1 MLLIIGSWRS
11 NSNPIRAGD
20 LNFLGWLSTEDQ
32 FSVIIEIAIL
42 LFAVT
47 WYPKEWPEFSLCSS
61 GNHYRC
67 REWLFSR
74 NTAVLISQMI
84 YCCIYL
90 HHSISGALD
99 GYIWNCCSWFSV
111 QRSIPLW
118 SYWVQVYRHF
128 LHLPYA
134 KPQSLWSAVEVF
146 LQSPWKRQLPVPDI
160 LQLCLSAMDERRRTS
175 FQETTH
181 CESKEDRRK
190 IFVWQVL
197 PRTEGCFLS
206 RKLWLSFEIGV
217 VRKKETSISGS
228 CSCLLYT
235 SPSPRDA

>member
-1 MLLIIGSWRS
+1 M
-11 NSNPIRAGD
+11 
-20 LNFLGWLSTEDQ
+20 
-32 FSVIIEIAIL
+32 
-42 LFAVT
+42 
-47 WYPKEWPEFSLCSS
+47 CSS

-74 NTAVLISQMI
+74 NTAVLISLMI

-99 GYIWNCCSWFSV
+99 GYIWSCCSWFSV

-118 SYWVQVYRHF
+118 SYRVEVYRHF

-146 LQSPWKRQLPVPDI
+146 LQSPWKWQLPVPDI

-181 CESKEDRRK
+181 CESKEDRSE
-190 IFVWQVL
+190 IFVWQVR
-197 PRTEGCFLS
+197 PRTDGCFEYTQQEAEREVIYEMFHILNCG
-206 RKLWLSFEIGV
+206 FEI
-217 VRKKETSISGS
+217 KEAMII
-228 CSCLLYT
+228 
-235 SPSPRDA
+235 AVMNAI